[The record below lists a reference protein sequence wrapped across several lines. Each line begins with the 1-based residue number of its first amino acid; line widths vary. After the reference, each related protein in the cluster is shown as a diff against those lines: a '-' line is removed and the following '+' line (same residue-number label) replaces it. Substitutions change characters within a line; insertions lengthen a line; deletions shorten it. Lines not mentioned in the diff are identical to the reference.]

1 MAATGA
7 ETCEGGYMQII
18 ARKVGTDE
26 AALRFLISMFAG
38 YPLAIFLR
46 DNLHG
51 TSATTK
57 HLFISA
63 VGLAISYFNYG
74 MDTKYLLFCSLV
86 NYIVLCLA
94 GGTGAS
100 VIFSFVFNVG
110 YLLVSYAI
118 YASNDYDM
126 NWTTPQCILTLRMI
140 SVAYDLYDGHTPV
153 EKLSPEQKSLCF
165 KEPPGPLE
173 MVSYSFFFGY
183 LLTGP
188 QVSVEI
194 FMHDSTISLPLYPT
208 CLSHP
213 ALFPS
218 SLFPSSLLPSSLLRA
233 LFHVVLPICI
243 SLYLPLPSIT
253 AIYLSCSCFVSNS
266 LSPCFIVLMNFIHS
280 FYYLQQS
287 SFLYKLFYI
296 SLFGRFTINKY
307 VTFWL
312 ISEGVC
318 ILSGI
323 AYTGKDKAGKAKF
336 TSCSGIKPLAFETAL
351 SVRDMVATF
360 NISTNTWLARYVYK
374 RLKFLGNRYVS
385 QIVSLMFLA
394 AWHGLHIGYYN
405 NFILE
410 FFIVMFDVQATELF
424 TKVPILNKLSQHR
437 LLALVKLVVLK
448 FLMLLF
454 MGYPLVSFVLLRWS
468 KMHAVY
474 KEVYYIGHI
483 FFLLLWPI
491 LSFGVIMPRFKAHRR
506 KSKENAREKS
516 SFVIPCTCRNPSQ
529 VNTMR
534 GYRTY
539 HIQDQT
545 VVQTIGL
552 FFLLGGGVKLF
563 FFICFLN
570 FILSMIFIVDYTVIH
585 KLLYLTISV
594 KSHGLEKKTFG
605 LHLFT
610 CSFSFFPPFPGIH
623 ARRCKNKMMIDPQGS
638 SRCTSN
644 FHFDPFQPRPE

>member
-46 DNLHG
+46 DNLHD

-86 NYIVLCLA
+86 NYIVLTLA

-188 QVSVEI
+188 QCPLRQYRDYMDGNLLDNESGKPSDTLQPAMKILGIGMIYFLVEI
-194 FMHDSTISLPLYPT
+194 LIV
-208 CLSHP
+208 
-213 ALFPS
+213 PS
-218 SLFPSSLLPSSLLRA
+218 FTASYLLTEEFA
-233 LFHVVLPICI
+233 
-243 SLYLPLPSIT
+243 
-253 AIYLSCSCFVSNS
+253 
-266 LSPCFIVLMNFIHS
+266 
-280 FYYLQQS
+280 QS

-424 TKVPILNKLSQHR
+424 TKVPVLNKLSQHR
-437 LLALVKLVVLK
+437 LLALVKLLVLK

-468 KMHAVY
+468 KIHAVY

-506 KSKENAREKS
+506 KSKEQEDA
-516 SFVIPCTCRNPSQ
+516 
-529 VNTMR
+529 
-534 GYRTY
+534 
-539 HIQDQT
+539 
-545 VVQTIGL
+545 
-552 FFLLGGGVKLF
+552 
-563 FFICFLN
+563 
-570 FILSMIFIVDYTVIH
+570 
-585 KLLYLTISV
+585 
-594 KSHGLEKKTFG
+594 KT
-605 LHLFT
+605 
-610 CSFSFFPPFPGIH
+610 
-623 ARRCKNKMMIDPQGS
+623 K
-638 SRCTSN
+638 
-644 FHFDPFQPRPE
+644 

>member
-46 DNLHG
+46 DNLHD

-86 NYIVLCLA
+86 NYIVLTLA

-188 QVSVEI
+188 
-194 FMHDSTISLPLYPT
+194 
-208 CLSHP
+208 
-213 ALFPS
+213 
-218 SLFPSSLLPSSLLRA
+218 
-233 LFHVVLPICI
+233 
-243 SLYLPLPSIT
+243 
-253 AIYLSCSCFVSNS
+253 
-266 LSPCFIVLMNFIHS
+266 
-280 FYYLQQS
+280 QQS

-424 TKVPILNKLSQHR
+424 TKVPVLNKLSQHR
-437 LLALVKLVVLK
+437 LLALVKLLVLK

-468 KMHAVY
+468 KIHAVY

-506 KSKENAREKS
+506 KSKENARGKS
-516 SFVIPCTCRNPSQ
+516 GFVIPCTCRNPSQ

-534 GYRTY
+534 G
-539 HIQDQT
+539 QEDA
-545 VVQTIGL
+545 
-552 FFLLGGGVKLF
+552 
-563 FFICFLN
+563 
-570 FILSMIFIVDYTVIH
+570 
-585 KLLYLTISV
+585 
-594 KSHGLEKKTFG
+594 KT
-605 LHLFT
+605 
-610 CSFSFFPPFPGIH
+610 
-623 ARRCKNKMMIDPQGS
+623 K
-638 SRCTSN
+638 
-644 FHFDPFQPRPE
+644 